1 MPRRLSPGAG
11 VAGRYNS
18 LVRVRIVQGLELYRV
33 RKAGTF
39 LHSFDDFRETGAS
52 KYLSKGNETVLG
64 GHFDANIKAMLRLL
78 LIRLSSLHPLM
89 HRPYYLRSG
98 VLLNVFIR

>member
-1 MPRRLSPGAG
+1 MIKRPIIKAAQSVAARGSMPRRLSPGAG

-18 LVRVRIVQGLELYRV
+18 LVRVRIVQGLELYQV
-33 RKAGTF
+33 GKAGTF

-64 GHFDANIKAMLRLL
+64 GHFR
-78 LIRLSSLHPLM
+78 RG
-89 HRPYYLRSG
+89 Y
-98 VLLNVFIR
+98 